1 MHKHDIITLPKR
13 KWWIFTKLSPLY
25 AATDGL
31 EAIDSLDLFFAK
43 LSLRRSRCSFN
54 RVASSFWYSAASDL
68 AFAIL
73 FFLSEILARF
83 LWRVNGVTS
92 LCIFGALLT
101 FFPANQKKA
110 LIVYYLGLNITAIYI
125 TSPNYPAMARWP
137 NSEKNVK
144 FFYSC
149 SSHCERRIYTFKYI
163 NI

>member
-1 MHKHDIITLPKR
+1 MILLHYQKGNGESSP
-13 KWWIFTKLSPLY
+13 KLSPLY

-31 EAIDSLDLFFAK
+31 EAIESLDLFFAK

-54 RVASSFWYSAASDL
+54 RVASSFWYSAASDM

-101 FFPANQKKA
+101 FFPADQKKRHS
-110 LIVYYLGLNITAIYI
+110 LLCMIWN
-125 TSPNYPAMARWP
+125 
-137 NSEKNVK
+137 
-144 FFYSC
+144 
-149 SSHCERRIYTFKYI
+149 
-163 NI
+163 